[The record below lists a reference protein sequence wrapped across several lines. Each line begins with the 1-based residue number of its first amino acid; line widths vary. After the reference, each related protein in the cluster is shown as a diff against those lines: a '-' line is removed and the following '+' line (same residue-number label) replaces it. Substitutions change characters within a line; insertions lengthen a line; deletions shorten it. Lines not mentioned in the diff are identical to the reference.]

1 MLLNVFIYFL
11 PSNVDFQW
19 FFWSYNE
26 TGKSFFYYNTLTGKS
41 QWEHPLDEIY
51 RGLVVKVRS
60 ETQSLSQAEQNNTED
75 ATFNIRDDLPS
86 LEEQQPKTPETMGA
100 KKKEFKPKLSK
111 QKSEEPL
118 GGLNKKQQQLM
129 MFSSFDDEKIE
140 VEGKR
145 VEEGVQKRGILR
157 DRNFLEPSR
166 SMEFDKSSMEKSDR
180 DDDDKKSVRFN
191 LDNTTDA
198 LTLSEKSS
206 SSEEEKQPAVVVKS
220 RFTVLPVPEPETN
233 STKKII
239 KPYPKDLITPVLKIS
254 KNSDSDD
261 EKNSSDS
268 LSGGER
274 ILRSVTH
281 LRAKAERKID
291 ELKQAI
297 WEEKNRELEH
307 FKHDMH
313 ESHKKELERVLI
325 EEKQRHEE
333 RIKTELESLRIE
345 MENRATCTLRQEN
358 ERLEADLETKKL
370 DLKTKYADFEKTLT
384 ENFQQQK
391 QTLEKRFEDNLKQL
405 EKQLEEKREQVLVT
419 HNAILEQLKENHS
432 IIMEELKKEFMA
444 EEHVL
449 RREHQVRMAELRAKI
464 ANETM
469 CDEKMFEKLKCEK
482 KLLEDKYRCLKDKYL
497 RLKTDVKTSIEKR
510 NKKKE
515 QSGTTTTTTGSETER
530 SHSVNKERYKL
541 YLFII
546 PNIVFLLF
554 VFNWNFTYLLKFS
567 MFSTTLFHFCNFPA
581 FSFYFK
587 HFGLKLNFSLMLF
600 FNSYWW

>member
-1 MLLNVFIYFL
+1 M
-11 PSNVDFQW
+11 
-19 FFWSYNE
+19 
-26 TGKSFFYYNTLTGKS
+26 
-41 QWEHPLDEIY
+41 
-51 RGLVVKVRS
+51 
-60 ETQSLSQAEQNNTED
+60 SQAEQNNTED

-86 LEEQQPKTPETMGA
+86 LEETQPKIPETMGA
-100 KKKEFKPKLSK
+100 KKKEFNGGKKPKLSK

-140 VEGKR
+140 GEGKK
-145 VEEGVQKRGILR
+145 VEEAVQKRGILR

-198 LTLSEKSS
+198 LTLSEKSC

-220 RFTVLPVPEPETN
+220 RFTVSPVAEPETN

-268 LSGGER
+268 LSCGER

-281 LRAKAERKID
+281 LRAKAERKIN

-333 RIKTELESLRIE
+333 RIKSELESLRIE
-345 MENRATCTLRQEN
+345 MENRATGTLRQEN
-358 ERLEADLETKKL
+358 ERLEADLENKKL
-370 DLKTKYADFEKTLT
+370 DLANKFT
-384 ENFQQQK
+384 ENFEQQK

-405 EKQLEEKREQVLVT
+405 EKQLEEKREQVLIA

-432 IIMEELKKEFMA
+432 IIMVELKKEFMA

-464 ANETM
+464 ANETT

-515 QSGTTTTTTGSETER
+515 QSGTTTTTTTTGSETER
-530 SHSVNKERYKL
+530 SHSVNKER
-541 YLFII
+541 
-546 PNIVFLLF
+546 
-554 VFNWNFTYLLKFS
+554 
-567 MFSTTLFHFCNFPA
+567 
-581 FSFYFK
+581 
-587 HFGLKLNFSLMLF
+587 
-600 FNSYWW
+600 